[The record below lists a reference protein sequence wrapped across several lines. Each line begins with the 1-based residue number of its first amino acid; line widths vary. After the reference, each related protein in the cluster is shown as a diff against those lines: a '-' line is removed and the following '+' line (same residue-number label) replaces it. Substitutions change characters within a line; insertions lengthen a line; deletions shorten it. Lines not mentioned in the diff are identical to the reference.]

1 MPNFAICQVFYE
13 RKECAKIFLMRV
25 LKIKDE
31 KRAKRLEERLL
42 RKGYVVAV
50 ADREEE
56 VKKNWA
62 KRADVVIV
70 VK

>member
-1 MPNFAICQVFYE
+1 
-13 RKECAKIFLMRV
+13 MRV
-25 LKIKDE
+25 LRIKDE
-31 KRAKRLEERLL
+31 KRARRLSERLL

-56 VKKNWA
+56 VRKPLAKK
-62 KRADVVIV
+62 ADIVLV

>member
-1 MPNFAICQVFYE
+1 
-13 RKECAKIFLMRV
+13 MRV

-31 KRAKRLEERLL
+31 KRVRKLSERLL

-56 VKKNWA
+56 VKKPMA
-62 KRADVVIV
+62 KKADIV
-70 VK
+70 LLVK

>member
-1 MPNFAICQVFYE
+1 
-13 RKECAKIFLMRV
+13 MRV

-31 KRAKRLEERLL
+31 KKARRLSERLL
-42 RKGYVVAV
+42 KKGYVVAI

-56 VKKNWA
+56 VKRELA
-62 KRADVVIV
+62 KKADVVIV

>member
-1 MPNFAICQVFYE
+1 
-13 RKECAKIFLMRV
+13 MRV
-25 LKIKDE
+25 LKVRDE
-31 KRAKRLEERLL
+31 KRAKKLSQRLL

-56 VKKNWA
+56 VEKGLAKKS
-62 KRADVVIV
+62 DVVIV

>member
-1 MPNFAICQVFYE
+1 MV
-13 RKECAKIFLMRV
+13 CAKIFFMRV
-25 LKIKDE
+25 LKIKDK

-62 KRADVVIV
+62 RKADIVIV

>member
-1 MPNFAICQVFYE
+1 
-13 RKECAKIFLMRV
+13 MRV

-31 KRAKRLEERLL
+31 KRVRKLSERLL

-50 ADREEE
+50 VDREEE
-56 VKKNWA
+56 VKKELV
-62 KRADVVIV
+62 KKADIVLV

>member
-1 MPNFAICQVFYE
+1 
-13 RKECAKIFLMRV
+13 MRV

-31 KRAKRLEERLL
+31 KRAKKLSERLL

-50 ADREEE
+50 ADREED
-56 VKKNWA
+56 VKKDLV
-62 KRADVVIV
+62 KKADVVIV

>member
-1 MPNFAICQVFYE
+1 
-13 RKECAKIFLMRV
+13 MRV
-25 LKIKDE
+25 LRIKGE
-31 KRAKRLEERLL
+31 ERAKKLSERLL
-42 RKGYVVAV
+42 RKGYIVAV

-56 VKKNWA
+56 AKKPLA

>member
-1 MPNFAICQVFYE
+1 
-13 RKECAKIFLMRV
+13 MRV
-25 LKIKDE
+25 LKVKGE
-31 KRAKRLEERLL
+31 KRAKKLSERLL
-42 RKGYVVAV
+42 RKGYIVAV

-62 KRADVVIV
+62 RKADIVIV